1 MADTEKGYRFN
12 AFKGVFTPNILTILG
27 VIMYLRF
34 GWVLGNVG
42 LFRTLVIVTLST
54 LITLITSLSISVLAT
69 NMRLRGGGAYYII
82 SRSLGIEAGAA
93 IGLPL
98 YVAQTLGVSF
108 YVIGFAES
116 LSGFLPWPGIQEM
129 GVITL
134 VIISILALI
143 SADFA
148 LKIQYI
154 ILMLIGASLVS
165 FFMGS
170 SEGLPAV
177 ISQGP
182 VPQQEKF
189 WAVFAVF
196 FPAVT
201 GILSGLSMSGDLAN
215 PKKAIPRGTLCA
227 VGISY
232 LIYMAIPIF
241 LSRIISDPS
250 ILLTDSMIMYKT
262 ARWGNLILAG
272 LWGASLSSAIASL
285 LGGPRTLQA
294 MARDR
299 VTIQVFGRG
308 FGKNAEP
315 RLAML
320 ISFIVALAGTFAG
333 DLNVIAAILT
343 MFFLTTYGLLNLSA
357 GLGNLISSPSWRP
370 EFTVHWGV
378 SFTGAFACFAAMFMI
393 DAGSTFLAL
402 FISVSIFLYMKNRSI
417 RANQGD
423 MKYAIIVYFVQY
435 ALYTLSWL
443 KPHGKTWRPNML
455 VFSGSPS
462 ARWHLIET
470 ADAIAHGL
478 GMLTIASVV
487 SPEHITGER
496 EVSMETTMR
505 NYIAEKNIRAFVK
518 VYPAEDTFQG
528 METLIRGY
536 GFGPLEPN
544 TVFLGDVQKNEHLI
558 PYIRL
563 VKMIRDNRRNLIVLR
578 EGAEKKVSVKAK
590 RIDVWWGRK
599 SSNIGL
605 ILALAYLLRRS
616 PAWRDAQLNLK
627 TIVNTNDEIE
637 AAEKGL
643 QEFID
648 SAHLNAVAETI
659 SAQEGSA
666 YGLIKK
672 HSAEADFVFL
682 GIRSPEEAESNEEY
696 STYYRDIIFNT
707 VTPATTAYVMASE
720 DLDFR
725 EIFSE
730 LA

>member
-1 MADTEKGYRFN
+1 MTDSDQGYRFN

-42 LFRTLVIVTLST
+42 LFQTLIIVTLST
-54 LITLITSLSISVLAT
+54 VITLITSLSVSVLAT
-69 NMRLRGGGAYYII
+69 NMKLGGGGAYYII

-98 YVAQTLGVSF
+98 YIAQTLGVSF

-116 LSGFLPWPGIQEM
+116 LSGMIPWLGIQEM
-129 GVITL
+129 GIITL
-134 VIISILALI
+134 AVISILAI
-143 SADFA
+143 VSADFA
-148 LKIQYI
+148 LKVQYI
-154 ILMLIGASLVS
+154 ILVLIGASLVS
-165 FFMGS
+165 FFAGS
-170 SEGLPAV
+170 AEGIPAV
-177 ISQGP
+177 LVQAGGP
-182 VPQQEKF
+182 EKEAF

-215 PKKAIPRGTLCA
+215 PKKAIPRGTLFA

-232 LIYMAIPIF
+232 VIYMAIPVF
-241 LSRIISDPS
+241 LSRIIPDPAV
-250 ILLTDSMIMYKT
+250 LMTDSMIMYRV

-299 VTIQVFGRG
+299 VTIQILGRG
-308 FGKNAEP
+308 FGKNREP
-315 RLAML
+315 RLAMFV
-320 ISFIVALAGTFAG
+320 SFLLALAGTFAG
-333 DLNVIAAILT
+333 DLNMIAAILS

-357 GLGNLISSPSWRP
+357 GLGNLIGSPSWRP
-370 EFTVHWGV
+370 DFKVHWSI
-378 SFTGAFACFAAMFMI
+378 SFIGAFGCFAAMFMI

-402 FISVSIFLYMKNRSI
+402 FVSMCIFLYMKNKSI
-417 RANQGD
+417 RAHWGD
-423 MKYAIIVYFVQY
+423 MKYGVIVYLVQY

-443 KPHGKTWRPNML
+443 KPHEKTWRPNML

-470 ADAIAHGL
+470 ADAIAHGY
-478 GMLTIASVV
+478 GMLTIASIV
-487 SPEHITGER
+487 SPEHVTGER
-496 EVSMETTMR
+496 ETSMETSMR
-505 NYIAEKNIRAFVK
+505 NYLTEKHIRAFVK
-518 VYPAEDTFQG
+518 VYPSEDIFQG

-544 TVFLGDVQKNEHLI
+544 TIFLGDVQRDDHLML
-558 PYIRL
+558 YMRL
-563 VKMIRDNRRNLIVLR
+563 LKMIRDNKRNLIVLR
-578 EGAEKKVSVKAK
+578 EGSGTQALSRER

-599 SSNIGL
+599 SRNIGL
-605 ILALAYLLRRS
+605 ILALAHLLRMS
-616 PAWRDAQLNLK
+616 APWREAQLNLK
-627 TIVNTNDEIE
+627 TIVNSKDEID

-648 SAHLNAVAETI
+648 SAHLNAQAVTI

-672 HSAEADFVFL
+672 HSGEADFVFL
-682 GIRSPEEAESNEEY
+682 GLRPPEPDESDEDY
-696 STYYRDIIFNT
+696 SKYYRDIIFST
-707 VTPATTAYVMASE
+707 VTPASTAYVMASE
-720 DLDFR
+720 DIDFKA
-725 EIFSE
+725 IFSNFT
-730 LA
+730 